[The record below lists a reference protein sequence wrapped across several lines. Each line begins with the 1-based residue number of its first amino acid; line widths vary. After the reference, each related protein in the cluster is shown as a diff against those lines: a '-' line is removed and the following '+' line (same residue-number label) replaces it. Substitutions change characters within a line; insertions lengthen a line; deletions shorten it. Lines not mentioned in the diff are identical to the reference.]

1 MLTIRGLRKSY
12 GTVEV
17 LKGVD
22 LNLEAGEVYGLVG
35 KNGAGKTTLMNIVAG
50 QLSAN
55 GGEISLGGNEPFSA
69 PGRIAYILDIPA
81 VYGFMTAY
89 EYLAFIASGT
99 EDSPE
104 KVKSRSEELLRLVG
118 LEGVGSRRIKQ
129 FSRGMQQRFGIA
141 AGIYADPALILMDEP
156 CSALDPQG
164 RFEVNNIIMQLAA
177 GGKTILLSTH
187 ILSDVERVCTKIG
200 LLINGK
206 IGFEGTK
213 EELFRKYSV
222 PVFEIRSEDNEKL
235 AGLLEG
241 GFILD
246 KRKDRESLYVT
257 IDDSGEN
264 EKKLFA
270 MLAASGLRIDRYGR
284 RQVTLEEIFVRESAL

>member
-1 MLTIRGLRKSY
+1 
-12 GTVEV
+12 
-17 LKGVD
+17 
-22 LNLEAGEVYGLVG
+22 
-35 KNGAGKTTLMNIVAG
+35 
-50 QLSAN
+50 
-55 GGEISLGGNEPFSA
+55 
-69 PGRIAYILDIPA
+69 
-81 VYGFMTAY
+81 
-89 EYLAFIASGT
+89 
-99 EDSPE
+99 
-104 KVKSRSEELLRLVG
+104 
-118 LEGVGSRRIKQ
+118 
-129 FSRGMQQRFGIA
+129 MQQRFGIA
-141 AGIYADPALILMDEP
+141 AGIYADPELILMDEP

-200 LLINGK
+200 LLMNGK

-235 AGLLEG
+235 SGLLEG

-246 KRKDRESLYVT
+246 KRQDRESLYVT